1 MSGHW
6 PVGVAHG
13 NCTKFRNNRFT
24 RRLFRAAIL
33 CTRRVA
39 RPWRLAQYLRETVE
53 PKLHLGCGPNVLPGW
68 LNTDVD
74 WRSPCAVY
82 LDASRRLPLPD
93 RVFDLVFAEHLVEHL
108 SRDAGAR
115 MLSECHRVLKPGG
128 MLRLSTPDLRFV
140 LRVYS
145 EPSPLTQEYL
155 AWWFERYEPAR
166 PVCAAAF
173 LNLFMRRWGH
183 QYLYDIDTLTDAL
196 AMASVGFGEIR
207 VCRPGQSTVP
217 ELRGVEQHGK
227 VIPERFNEQESICVE
242 AVKQ

>member
-1 MSGHW
+1 MEAVSVVTSKLW
-6 PVGVAHG
+6 
-13 NCTKFRNNRFT
+13 RNRY
-24 RRLFRAAIL
+24 
-33 CTRRVA
+33 TRRVQKAAVVLGRRLSA
-39 RPWRLAQYLRETVE
+39 RGRVEGYLRTAEG

-74 WRSPCAVY
+74 WRSACDVY

-93 RVFDLVFAEHLVEHL
+93 RAFDLVFAEHLVEHL

-115 MLSECHRVLKPGG
+115 MLSECHRVLKANGI
-128 MLRLSTPDLRFV
+128 LRLSTPDLRFV

-196 AMASVGFGEIR
+196 ASVGFGEIR